1 MFNLKNAY
9 KLITKED
16 ILSIHKIL
24 GIFSLIHYLYR
35 FGLLII
41 YQDTFLNKDIYAL
54 YYILLHSLLS
64 ITSLIFHIPKNRI
77 KGKPM
82 IYPEFRL
89 HSIVFALRSSIC
101 TLIFYYNLPLYYNII
116 TCYITIILADT
127 ITNNCKSTT
136 KTMRNMPYNKTIND
150 NDIKKINRTY
160 SEMQILAT
168 LYMLGNINTAF
179 TPMFAIQIAAFLMT
193 LVRKNIIGS
202 NEWHLF
208 YMISLLINI
217 FSFVTLDIIKIPL
230 IYILGEIFI
239 ILRFNNNINKYLSWF
254 VCFSIFYYLGKD
266 DYSIFNN
273 EYKYLFNY
281 CILIYYFIKSK
292 NNIIYFIN

>member
-1 MFNLKNAY
+1 MFNLQNTY

-16 ILSIHKIL
+16 ILNIHKIL
-24 GIFSLIHYLYR
+24 GIFSLIHYFYR

-41 YQDTFLNKDIYAL
+41 YQDTFLQNDIYTL

-101 TLIFYYNLPLYYNII
+101 TLIFYYNLPLFYNII
-116 TCYITIILADT
+116 TCYLTMILADI
-127 ITNNCKSTT
+127 ITYNYKSTT
-136 KTMRNMPYNKTIND
+136 KTMRNMPYNETIND
-150 NDIKKINRTY
+150 AEIKKINRIY
-160 SEMQILAT
+160 GEMQILAT
-168 LYMLGNINTAF
+168 LYMLGNINTSF

-193 LVRKNIIGS
+193 LVRKNIIGA

-217 FSFVTLDIIKIPL
+217 FSFVTLDIIKIL
-230 IYILGEIFI
+230 LVYILAEIFI
-239 ILRFNNNINKYLSWF
+239 ALRFNNNLNKYISWF

-266 DYSIFNN
+266 DYSILNS
-273 EYKYLFNY
+273 EYRYLLNY
-281 CILIYYFIKSK
+281 CILVYYSIKSK
-292 NNIIYFIN
+292 NKIMYFIN